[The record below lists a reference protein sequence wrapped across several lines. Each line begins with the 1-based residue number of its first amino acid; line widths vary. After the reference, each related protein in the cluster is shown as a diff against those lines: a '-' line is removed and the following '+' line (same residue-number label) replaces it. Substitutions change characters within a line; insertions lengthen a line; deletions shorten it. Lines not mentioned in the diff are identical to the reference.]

1 MKTIVVKST
10 YNLKSV
16 ETYEGE
22 TIETKVARI
31 VQEKA
36 PITDGAPII
45 YTDRE
50 QGVLPA
56 YNVRTDRW
64 DIAENAMDKVN
75 AAKMAK
81 RDNNFGEN
89 VCRKNNF
96 LEGLCLVVGFPIA
109 SRVLAMG
116 GFRITKVELRNEAK

>member
-1 MKTIVVKST
+1 MKTAIVRST

-22 TIETKVARI
+22 SIETKVARI

-45 YTDRE
+45 YTERE

-64 DIAENAMDKVN
+64 EIAEHAMDKVN
-75 AAKMAK
+75 AAKLAY
-81 RDNNFGEN
+81 RDWETD
-89 VCRKNNF
+89 RKS
-96 LEGLCLVVGFPIA
+96 VV
-109 SRVLAMG
+109 
-116 GFRITKVELRNEAK
+116 

>member
-1 MKTIVVKST
+1 MKTTIVRST

-81 RDNNFGEN
+81 RDSQFGID
-89 VCRKNNF
+89 VPSKD
-96 LEGLCLVVGFPIA
+96 A
-109 SRVLAMG
+109 G
-116 GFRITKVELRNEAK
+116 GSPSDN

>member
-1 MKTIVVKST
+1 MKTTIVKST

-64 DIAENAMDKVN
+64 EIAENAMDKVN
-75 AAKMAK
+75 AAKFAK
-81 RDNNFGEN
+81 RDSNF
-89 VCRKNNF
+89 RTDIPDKI
-96 LEGLCLVVGFPIA
+96 EGGSP
-109 SRVLAMG
+109 SD
-116 GFRITKVELRNEAK
+116 N

>member
-1 MKTIVVKST
+1 MKTAIVKST
-10 YNLKSV
+10 YNLESV

-64 DIAENAMDKVN
+64 DIAEDAMDKVN

-81 RDNNFGEN
+81 RDAQFGIDVPN
-89 VCRKNNF
+89 KDT
-96 LEGLCLVVGFPIA
+96 
-109 SRVLAMG
+109 G
-116 GFRITKVELRNEAK
+116 GTPSDN

>member
-1 MKTIVVKST
+1 MKTARVRST

-31 VQEKA
+31 VQEKT
-36 PITDGAPII
+36 PITDGAPIV
-45 YTDRE
+45 YTDRR

-56 YNVRTDRW
+56 YNIRTDRW
-64 DIAENAMDKVN
+64 EIAEVAMDKVN

-81 RDNNFGEN
+81 RDNSFGEN
-89 VCRKNNF
+89 VPNKTE
-96 LEGLCLVVGFPIA
+96 EGSP
-109 SRVLAMG
+109 SD
-116 GFRITKVELRNEAK
+116 N

>member
-1 MKTIVVKST
+1 MKKAIVRST
-10 YNLKSV
+10 YNIKSV

-45 YTDRE
+45 YTDRKE
-50 QGVLPA
+50 GVLPA

-81 RDNNFGEN
+81 RENNFGEDIPN
-89 VCRKNNF
+89 KI
-96 LEGLCLVVGFPIA
+96 EGGTP
-109 SRVLAMG
+109 S
-116 GFRITKVELRNEAK
+116 EN

>member
-1 MKTIVVKST
+1 MKTAIVKST

-50 QGVLPA
+50 QGVMPA

-81 RDNNFGEN
+81 REN
-89 VCRKNNF
+89 QMRM
-96 LEGLCLVVGFPIA
+96 L
-109 SRVLAMG
+109 
-116 GFRITKVELRNEAK
+116 

>member
-1 MKTIVVKST
+1 MKTKIVKNT
-10 YNLKSV
+10 YNLNSV

-81 RDNNFGEN
+81 RDNNFGDN
-89 VCRKNNF
+89 VPDKI
-96 LEGLCLVVGFPIA
+96 EGGTP
-109 SRVLAMG
+109 SD
-116 GFRITKVELRNEAK
+116 N

>member
-1 MKTIVVKST
+1 MKTARVIRT

-31 VQEKA
+31 VQEKT

-64 DIAENAMDKVN
+64 EIAEIAMDKVN

-81 RDNNFGEN
+81 RDGNFSEN
-89 VCRKNNF
+89 VPNKT
-96 LEGLCLVVGFPIA
+96 EGGSP
-109 SRVLAMG
+109 SD
-116 GFRITKVELRNEAK
+116 N

>member
-1 MKTIVVKST
+1 MKTAIVRST

-64 DIAENAMDKVN
+64 DIAENAMDKIN
-75 AAKMAK
+75 KAKIAK
-81 RDNNFGEN
+81 REEFAKGEKGSDVPN
-89 VCRKNNF
+89 KT
-96 LEGLCLVVGFPIA
+96 EGGSP
-109 SRVLAMG
+109 S
-116 GFRITKVELRNEAK
+116 EN

>member
-1 MKTIVVKST
+1 MKTAIVRST

-22 TIETKVARI
+22 SIETKVARI

-64 DIAENAMDKVN
+64 EIAEHAMDKVN
-75 AAKMAK
+75 AAKFAK
-81 RDNNFGEN
+81 RDNTFGEN
-89 VCRKNNF
+89 VPNKT
-96 LEGLCLVVGFPIA
+96 EGGTP
-109 SRVLAMG
+109 SD
-116 GFRITKVELRNEAK
+116 N

>member
-1 MKTIVVKST
+1 MKTAIVKST
-10 YNLKSV
+10 YNLNSV

-81 RDNNFGEN
+81 RDSQFG
-89 VCRKNNF
+89 VDVPDKD
-96 LEGLCLVVGFPIA
+96 A
-109 SRVLAMG
+109 G
-116 GFRITKVELRNEAK
+116 GSPSDN

>member
-1 MKTIVVKST
+1 MKKAIVRNT

-45 YTDRE
+45 
-50 QGVLPA
+50 
-56 YNVRTDRW
+56 
-64 DIAENAMDKVN
+64 
-75 AAKMAK
+75 
-81 RDNNFGEN
+81 
-89 VCRKNNF
+89 
-96 LEGLCLVVGFPIA
+96 
-109 SRVLAMG
+109 
-116 GFRITKVELRNEAK
+116 

>member
-1 MKTIVVKST
+1 MKTARVIRT

-31 VQEKA
+31 VQEKT

-64 DIAENAMDKVN
+64 EIAEIAMDKVN

-81 RDNNFGEN
+81 RENNFGEN
-89 VCRKNNF
+89 VPNKT
-96 LEGLCLVVGFPIA
+96 EGGTP
-109 SRVLAMG
+109 S
-116 GFRITKVELRNEAK
+116 EN

>member
-1 MKTIVVKST
+1 MKTTIVKST

-31 VQEKA
+31 VQDKA

-81 RDNNFGEN
+81 RDQNFGDNIPDKIEGWEPS
-89 VCRKNNF
+89 NN
-96 LEGLCLVVGFPIA
+96 
-109 SRVLAMG
+109 
-116 GFRITKVELRNEAK
+116 

>member
-1 MKTIVVKST
+1 MKTKIVRNT

-75 AAKMAK
+75 AAKMAT
-81 RDNNFGEN
+81 RDSQFGVDVPNKDTGGSPSNN
-89 VCRKNNF
+89 
-96 LEGLCLVVGFPIA
+96 
-109 SRVLAMG
+109 
-116 GFRITKVELRNEAK
+116 

>member
-1 MKTIVVKST
+1 MKTTIVKST

-64 DIAENAMDKVN
+64 EIAENAMDKVN

-81 RDNNFGEN
+81 KDSQFGTDVPNKDTGGSPSDN
-89 VCRKNNF
+89 
-96 LEGLCLVVGFPIA
+96 
-109 SRVLAMG
+109 
-116 GFRITKVELRNEAK
+116 

>member
-1 MKTIVVKST
+1 MKTAIVKST
-10 YNLKSV
+10 YNLNSV

-50 QGVLPA
+50 QGVLPT

-81 RDNNFGEN
+81 RDSQFG
-89 VCRKNNF
+89 VDVPDKD
-96 LEGLCLVVGFPIA
+96 A
-109 SRVLAMG
+109 G
-116 GFRITKVELRNEAK
+116 GSPSDN

>member
-1 MKTIVVKST
+1 MKIAIVKST

-45 YTDRE
+45 IHVFANTFLY
-50 QGVLPA
+50 
-56 YNVRTDRW
+56 
-64 DIAENAMDKVN
+64 I
-75 AAKMAK
+75 
-81 RDNNFGEN
+81 
-89 VCRKNNF
+89 VC
-96 LEGLCLVVGFPIA
+96 
-109 SRVLAMG
+109 
-116 GFRITKVELRNEAK
+116 

>member
-1 MKTIVVKST
+1 MKTTIVRST
-10 YNLKSV
+10 YNLKRV

-22 TIETKVARI
+22 SIETKVARI
-31 VQEKA
+31 IQEKA

-56 YNVRTDRW
+56 YDVRTDRW

-81 RDNNFGEN
+81 RDNNIAN
-89 VCRKNNF
+89 DVPDKI
-96 LEGLCLVVGFPIA
+96 EGGTP
-109 SRVLAMG
+109 SD
-116 GFRITKVELRNEAK
+116 N

>member
-1 MKTIVVKST
+1 MKTAIVKNT

-50 QGVLPA
+50 QGVMPA

-81 RDNNFGEN
+81 RDSQFGIDVPNKDTGGSPSEN
-89 VCRKNNF
+89 
-96 LEGLCLVVGFPIA
+96 
-109 SRVLAMG
+109 
-116 GFRITKVELRNEAK
+116 

>member
-1 MKTIVVKST
+1 MT
-10 YNLKSV
+10 
-16 ETYEGE
+16 G
-22 TIETKVARI
+22 
-31 VQEKA
+31 VQTCA
-36 PITDGAPII
+36 LPICFPITDGAPII

-81 RDNNFGEN
+81 RDNIATDVPN
-89 VCRKNNF
+89 KT
-96 LEGLCLVVGFPIA
+96 EGGTP
-109 SRVLAMG
+109 SD
-116 GFRITKVELRNEAK
+116 N

>member
-1 MKTIVVKST
+1 MKTAIVRST

-75 AAKMAK
+75 AAKWPNVTTISVKTYQIKPKEVHQAK
-81 RDNNFGEN
+81 T
-89 VCRKNNF
+89 KK
-96 LEGLCLVVGFPIA
+96 
-109 SRVLAMG
+109 G
-116 GFRITKVELRNEAK
+116 G

>member
-1 MKTIVVKST
+1 MKTAIVKST
-10 YNLKSV
+10 HNLKSV

-64 DIAENAMDKVN
+64 EIAENAMDQVN
-75 AAKMAK
+75 KNWETKNMEKPGSFAEDVPNKIQLYI
-81 RDNNFGEN
+81 
-89 VCRKNNF
+89 CRPK
-96 LEGLCLVVGFPIA
+96 
-109 SRVLAMG
+109 SRCD
-116 GFRITKVELRNEAK
+116 ELLGTNRS

>member
-1 MKTIVVKST
+1 MKTTIVRNT

-50 QGVLPA
+50 QGVQSEPG
-56 YNVRTDRW
+56 Y
-64 DIAENAMDKVN
+64 
-75 AAKMAK
+75 
-81 RDNNFGEN
+81 
-89 VCRKNNF
+89 CRYPRK
-96 LEGLCLVVGFPIA
+96 A
-109 SRVLAMG
+109 S
-116 GFRITKVELRNEAK
+116 T